1 MRRYRQLLSEQSTK
15 EILYSATNGI
25 LSLLDPDEE
34 PYGVPL
40 SYVYDGDRCI
50 YFHSAVDGHKI
61 ECITTDN
68 RCSFCVVS
76 QDMILPEKFT
86 TCFRSVIVKGTVNIV
101 TDHDEMIK
109 GLLLLCEK
117 YSPGVDSDDE
127 ISQCIS
133 RVAVLRLDIDSM
145 TGKEAIELVK
155 KRMNSGTIAHPETQ
169 GNTALTT

>member
-1 MRRYRQLLSEQSTK
+1 
-15 EILYSATNGI
+15 
-25 LSLLDPDEE
+25 
-34 PYGVPL
+34 
-40 SYVYDGDRCI
+40 
-50 YFHSAVDGHKI
+50 
-61 ECITTDN
+61 
-68 RCSFCVVS
+68 
-76 QDMILPEKFT
+76 
-86 TCFRSVIVKGTVNIV
+86 
-101 TDHDEMIK
+101 MIK